1 MPKLLSALAIG
12 IGAGVID
19 VIPMLIQKI
28 DRNSCVAAF
37 VHWVVLGV
45 VITYVSAPI
54 PDWAKG
60 AIVGFF
66 CALSTVILVA
76 QGDPKSA
83 VPILVMS
90 TVLGAIVG
98 MMAGRFAV

>member
-1 MPKLLSALAIG
+1 MLKLLTALAIG
-12 IGAGVID
+12 LGAGVID
-19 VIPMLIQKI
+19 VIPMLIQRI

-37 VHWVVLGV
+37 VHWVVLAV
-45 VITYVSAPI
+45 VIAYVSAPV

-60 AIVGFF
+60 AIVGLF

-90 TVLGAIVG
+90 TVLGGVVG
-98 MMAGRFAV
+98 ILAGKFAV

>member
-1 MPKLLSALAIG
+1 MQKLLIALAIG
-12 IGAGVID
+12 LGAGVID

-37 VHWVVLGV
+37 VHWLVLGV
-45 VITYVSAPI
+45 LIAYVSAPV

-60 AIVGFF
+60 ALVGFF
-66 CALSTVILVA
+66 GALSTVILVA

-83 VPILVMS
+83 APILVTS
-90 TVLGAIVG
+90 TVLGSVVG
-98 MMAGRFAV
+98 MLAGKFAA